1 MIILNTGLILLLSLL
16 YAGERKWK
24 GYSALFI
31 AALLFLNDT
40 VIPFAFSDVGY
51 LANLVFSKLL
61 MLLLVFV
68 LLRVTKGDGSGT
80 LAGWYW
86 CLLFLCP
93 LLSITTL
100 LQLSNNLF
108 FRSYPQLFPV
118 IPSLL
123 LAINLLI
130 YVLSDRIMHAQS
142 ERSKRL
148 LLEQQNI
155 YYLNQ
160 YHMIQSLQEDSFKFQ
175 HDFKH
180 ILLGLRVKLDSGEPD
195 ATAQE
200 LDTLLGRL
208 EPDAYSCNTGNLV
221 VDSILNY
228 NIQNAAHHGI
238 SFCLELTI
246 PPQLTLDTAAL
257 CVILGNALDN
267 AIEACQGI
275 TEPEPERQITVH
287 MHYLNDSLF
296 VRIRNPY
303 AHTVQTGPFGDIRST
318 KADHR
323 SHGIGLK
330 NIKKTIEALNGLLDI
345 SYDNGIFQIEW
356 VLFGIE
362 RPDSASVLW
371 NLQQVEL

>member
-1 MIILNTGLILLLSLL
+1 MG
-16 YAGERKWK
+16 
-24 GYSALFI
+24 
-31 AALLFLNDT
+31 FLE
-40 VIPFAFSDVGY
+40 
-51 LANLVFSKLL
+51 NLVFSKLL

-93 LLSITTL
+93 LLSNTTL

-130 YVLSDRIMHAQS
+130 YVLNDRIMHAQS

-200 LDTLLGRL
+200 LDTLFGRL
-208 EPDAYSCNTGNLV
+208 EPDAYSCNTENLV

-228 NIQNAAHHGI
+228 KIQNAAHH
-238 SFCLELTI
+238 ELTI

-296 VRIRNPY
+296 VRIRTRMPI
-303 AHTVQTGPFGDIRST
+303 PFRPVLSAISVRRRPIT
-318 KADHR
+318 DHM
-323 SHGIGLK
+323 
-330 NIKKTIEALNGLLDI
+330 A
-345 SYDNGIFQIEW
+345 
-356 VLFGIE
+356 
-362 RPDSASVLW
+362 SASKISKKP
-371 NLQQVEL
+371 